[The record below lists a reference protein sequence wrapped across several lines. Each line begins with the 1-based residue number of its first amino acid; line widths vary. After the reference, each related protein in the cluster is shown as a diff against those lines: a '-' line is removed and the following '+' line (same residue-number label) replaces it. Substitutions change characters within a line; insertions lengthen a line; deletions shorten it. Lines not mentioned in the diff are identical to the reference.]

1 MRSAL
6 AFSRDVHKGSPTL
19 DRLREG
25 GGGQVMM
32 TQGSEPERERA
43 REPERETE
51 SEIERERQSSI
62 EGLEPHRDRDRE
74 RQTSTHSSS
83 CASRP
88 RSGPVRQAQQGVTL
102 KELLFGLSD
111 LPHRYGFTEATM
123 KRALQAAGFEGIH
136 VLADEFELWSL
147 AFKGVDHQTDGG
159 GGVGRDPKGVEG
171 GRQFI
176 RAGGG
181 SFVEGGGGRYG
192 EAGDMQHEAG

>member
-19 DRLREG
+19 DHLREG
-25 GGGQVMM
+25 GGGQVM
-32 TQGSEPERERA
+32 TIQGSEPQRERERA
-43 REPERETE
+43 RERETE
-51 SEIERERQSSI
+51 ASSI
-62 EGLEPHRDRDRE
+62 QGLEPHTDRDRE
-74 RQTSTHSSS
+74 KHAHTHASS

-123 KRALQAAGFEGIH
+123 KRALQAVGFVGIY

-147 AFKGVDHQTDGG
+147 AFKGVDHQTHGG

-171 GRQFI
+171 GRPFI

-192 EAGDMQHEAG
+192 EGGDMQHEAG